1 MDFKKELKLFYLLI
15 KKKYCEIESVE
26 DISEPERFFL
36 DTFISIQT
44 LDISLTLEIESV
56 QNGLT
61 IIDKKEH
68 DQKYNKTKKLYSDLK
83 IHVGNVDCE
92 CSIEEWH
99 LKDIVSKLT
108 IKFF

>member
-56 QNGLT
+56 
-61 IIDKKEH
+61 
-68 DQKYNKTKKLYSDLK
+68 
-83 IHVGNVDCE
+83 
-92 CSIEEWH
+92 
-99 LKDIVSKLT
+99 
-108 IKFF
+108 